1 MKVTLEF
8 YERKKGRWL
17 LPAETVNWEV
27 WHLMVTIIEPGN
39 EQGWGGQQK
48 GERDII
54 LKCSQVPPSFMLLW
68 KAGQDPGTRLS
79 E

>member
-1 MKVTLEF
+1 MVILIYLIHMQVTLEF

-39 EQGWGGQQK
+39 KQGRGKGG
-48 GERDII
+48 
-54 LKCSQVPPSFMLLW
+54 
-68 KAGQDPGTRLS
+68 T
-79 E
+79 